1 MEIKQKVA
9 YIKGLM
15 EGLSLADSG
24 EKKVLELMVEL
35 LSDICDEIEGV
46 NFDTVDLTD
55 RIDELEDDVLHL
67 ESVVEEIDE
76 DLGNIEEE
84 VYGDLDDEEGGCGCG
99 GHHHHHDIDDQ
110 FYSVVCPTCEEQV
123 YLDSEMLE
131 EGEINCPACG
141 ELLEFSEDDIDVDF
155 DEIEDEDT
163 AE

>member
-15 EGLSLADSG
+15 EGLSLNDSG
-24 EKKVLELMVEL
+24 EKKVLELMVDL
-35 LSDICDEIEGV
+35 LADICDEIEGV
-46 NFDTVDLTD
+46 NFDAVDLTD
-55 RIDELEDDVLHL
+55 RVDELEDDVLHL

-76 DLGNIEEE
+76 DLGSIEEE
-84 VYGDLDDEEGGCGCG
+84 IYSEDEGGCGCG

-110 FYSVVCPTCEEQV
+110 FYSVTCPTCEEQV
-123 YLDSEMLE
+123 YLDGEMLE

-141 ELLEFSEDDIDVDF
+141 ELLEFSEDDIDF
-155 DEIEDEDT
+155 DELDEEEDA

>member
-46 NFDTVDLTD
+46 NFDCVDLTD
-55 RIDELEDDVLHL
+55 RIDEIEDDVLHL

-76 DLGNIEEE
+76 DLGNLEEE
-84 VYGDLDDEEGGCGCG
+84 IYSELDDEDDDCGCGCG
-99 GHHHHHDIDDQ
+99 GHHHDLDEQ
-110 FYSVVCPTCEEQV
+110 FYAVTCPTCEEQV
-123 YLDSEMLE
+123 YLDTEMLE

-141 ELLEFSEDDIDVDF
+141 ELLEFSADDIDF
-155 DEIEDEDT
+155 EELEDEDT